1 MAKTWFLT
9 GTDTEVG
16 KTVVSSALLQC
27 ATQQGYQTTGY
38 KPVASGSEWLPE
50 GLRNSDA
57 LTLQQFSSVPLAYQQ
72 VNPYCFETPTSP
84 HIVSEETKQPIDF
97 QVMSKGL
104 SYLQQRADWVLVEG
118 AGGWFTPL
126 SANQFFA
133 DWVIEEKLPVILTV
147 GIKLGCINHAL
158 LTQQAIW
165 QSGLTLAGWVANEV
179 EPAGRYQQQYLATL
193 MAHIKAPL
201 LGKIPYLTQDVKQ
214 HNFTSYLDL
223 SYLKSH

>member
-1 MAKTWFLT
+1 
-9 GTDTEVG
+9 
-16 KTVVSSALLQC
+16 
-27 ATQQGYQTTGY
+27 
-38 KPVASGSEWLPE
+38 
-50 GLRNSDA
+50 
-57 LTLQQFSSVPLAYQQ
+57 
-72 VNPYCFETPTSP
+72 YCFETPTSP